1 MKILMSR
8 INAAETVSD
17 SQIAT
22 RNGKIVYVRMCLIN
36 R

>member
-1 MKILMSR
+1 MSR
-8 INAAETVSD
+8 INKATRIND

-22 RNGKIVYVRMCLIN
+22 KNGKIVYVRMCLIN